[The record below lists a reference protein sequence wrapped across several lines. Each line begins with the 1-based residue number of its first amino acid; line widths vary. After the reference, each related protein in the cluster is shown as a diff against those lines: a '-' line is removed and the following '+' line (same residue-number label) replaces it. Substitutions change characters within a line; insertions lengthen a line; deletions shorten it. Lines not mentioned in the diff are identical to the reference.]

1 MVSKLPRGLI
11 SCFKILIQ
19 NGKLG
24 EIKQRIRDNIKTFNH
39 IHMKRKKETL
49 VSMLQIPIV
58 IKMEAAISHGSE
70 L

>member
-1 MVSKLPRGLI
+1 
-11 SCFKILIQ
+11 
-19 NGKLG
+19 
-24 EIKQRIRDNIKTFNH
+24 
-39 IHMKRKKETL
+39 MKRKKETL